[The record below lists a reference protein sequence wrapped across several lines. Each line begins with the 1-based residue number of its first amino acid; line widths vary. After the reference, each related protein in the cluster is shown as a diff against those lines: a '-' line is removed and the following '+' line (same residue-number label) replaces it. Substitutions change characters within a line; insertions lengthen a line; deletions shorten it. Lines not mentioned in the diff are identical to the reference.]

1 MARRQ
6 IQNVDPSLDDND
18 DQENNDNAKKKKAP
32 NYTELEDFEVCR
44 AWVQVSKD
52 PMVGTNQDGNTFWSC
67 VSTLYHEAV
76 PDPIRPVDSLKKR
89 WSNYLQPS
97 INKFR
102 GFVNIVESRN
112 ESGASAEDQLNR
124 ALRLY
129 SQDQG
134 SHFKYLRCY
143 KLLVKSPKWHNYCR
157 NHNKKG
163 EKKRAR
169 SPSSEA
175 PASTALA
182 STPAQSDLAA
192 PSDPVSDFKG
202 TSTDPQILQRPIG
215 IKKAKT
221 LHQLAVKD
229 QEWKEDVASAHKK
242 IAVESTRLNDI
253 FRDDSQSLKSMA
265 DNGQTAAQL
274 TIMTQ
279 NLTGLDE
286 EQQEF
291 FKLKRAQIL
300 KTLRASSSNDP

>member
-1 MARRQ
+1 MARRR

-52 PMVGTNQDGNTFWSC
+52 PMVGTNQDGNTFC
-67 VSTLYHEAV
+67 
-76 PDPIRPVDSLKKR
+76 LKKR

-157 NHNKKG
+157 DHDKKG

-192 PSDPVSDFKG
+192 PSDPVSDFEG

-265 DNGQTAAQL
+265 DNGQTVAQL

-300 KTLRASSSNDP
+300 KTL